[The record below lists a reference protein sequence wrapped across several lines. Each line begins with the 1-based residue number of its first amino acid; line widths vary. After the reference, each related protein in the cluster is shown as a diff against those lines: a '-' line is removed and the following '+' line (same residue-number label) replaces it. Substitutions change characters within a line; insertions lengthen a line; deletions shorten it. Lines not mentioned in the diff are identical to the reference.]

1 MAELTTAATGPWQAA
16 LVQSYEGALDLM
28 RAALHDCPDELW
40 EASMWVVPR
49 PYPWEPLPSPDG
61 TVSDDP
67 TYQERL
73 LQGGSAVWN
82 VAYHALW
89 HLDYDISGGFV
100 RWSPPEPF
108 GDQDGGR
115 VKTRV
120 FTKQELLGYVEFCR
134 SRARETIGR
143 LTDKEARK
151 PLPARHRFRG
161 QSYASLLMGIPRH
174 VTEHGSQIRQFITAA
189 GVEPSAAADAR
200 SRAALLRA
208 AVAGASDDEIG
219 EWAEH
224 FGGIGAIVEM
234 VLARLAARPVTGPS
248 WVAFVLGDNLVFE
261 IRSIGG
267 KGGVARATSSD
278 APAGLRATP
287 ADFLRLVV
295 RDLSLE
301 DALATGRIAI
311 DGDVQEVRRVLGLTA

>member
-1 MAELTTAATGPWQAA
+1 
-16 LVQSYEGALDLM
+16 
-28 RAALHDCPDELW
+28 
-40 EASMWVVPR
+40 MWVVPR

-61 TVSDDP
+61 TVNDDP

-100 RWSPPEPF
+100 RWNPPEPF

-120 FTKQELLGYVEFCR
+120 FTKQELLVYVEFCR

-143 LTDKEARK
+143 WTDKEAGT
-151 PLPARHRFRG
+151 PLPVRHRFSG

-174 VTEHGSQIRQFITAA
+174 VPEHGSQIRQFITAA
-189 GVEPSAAADAR
+189 GVEPSATAGGR

-208 AVAGASDDEIG
+208 AVVGASNEEIG

-234 VLARLAARPVTGPS
+234 VLASLAARPVTGPS
-248 WVAFVLGDNLVFE
+248 RVAFVLGSNRVLEV
-261 IRSIGG
+261 RSIGG
-267 KGGVARATSSD
+267 KGDVARTTSSA
-278 APAGLRATP
+278 APASLRTTA

-295 RDLSLE
+295 RDLSLD
-301 DALATGRIAI
+301 DALATGRSAI
-311 DGDVQEVRRVLGLTA
+311 DGDVQEVRRLLGLTA